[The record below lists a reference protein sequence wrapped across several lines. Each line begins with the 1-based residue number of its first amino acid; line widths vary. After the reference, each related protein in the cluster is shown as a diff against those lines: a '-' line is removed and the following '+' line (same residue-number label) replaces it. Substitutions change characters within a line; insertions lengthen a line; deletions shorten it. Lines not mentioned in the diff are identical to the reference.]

1 MRAVEFLPY
10 VIPIIVVGV
19 LLLRNRPGRA
29 RPVRVTALWIVPLI
43 AALAIGSGLYFQ
55 PHPTF
60 YAGAYATFAGALAL
74 GIATGNLR
82 ARTLTLRR
90 CPDTGK
96 VLAETSSLAFLLL
109 AALMLLRMTF
119 RQMSGSL
126 GVISIDASM
135 LFALGMIATQRLTIW
150 RRVRTLPA
158 LLPAA

>member
-10 VIPIIVVGV
+10 VVPIIVVGI
-19 LLLRNRPGRA
+19 LFLRNRPGRA
-29 RPVRVTALWIVPLI
+29 RPVRVAALWIVPLI
-43 AALAIGSGLYFQ
+43 ATLGIASALYFQ

-60 YAGAYATFAGALAL
+60 YAGAYATFAVALAL

-90 CPDTGK
+90 CPDTSR

-119 RQMSGSL
+119 RQMSGDL
-126 GVISIDASM
+126 GVIAIDASM
-135 LFALGMIATQRLTIW
+135 LFALGMIVTQRLTMW
-150 RRVRTLPA
+150 SRVRMLPA
-158 LLPAA
+158 LSPLP